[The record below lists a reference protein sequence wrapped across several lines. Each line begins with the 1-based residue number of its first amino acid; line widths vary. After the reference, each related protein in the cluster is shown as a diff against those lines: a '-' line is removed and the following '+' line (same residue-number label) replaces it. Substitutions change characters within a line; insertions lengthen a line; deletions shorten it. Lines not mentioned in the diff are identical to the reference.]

1 MHLYG
6 QKVII
11 DYTDTQKTRMS
22 GTVCLK
28 VSPIDGEADSSEG
41 PEEIFII
48 HKAVST
54 DEQMDWGIKQPFS
67 VKYVRGILL

>member
-1 MHLYG
+1 
-6 QKVII
+6 
-11 DYTDTQKTRMS
+11 MS
-22 GTVCLK
+22 GAVHLK

-54 DEQMDWGIKQPFS
+54 DEQMDWGIKRPFS
-67 VKYVRGILL
+67 VKNVRGFLL

>member
-1 MHLYG
+1 M
-6 QKVII
+6 
-11 DYTDTQKTRMS
+11 
-22 GTVCLK
+22 K

-54 DEQMDWGIKQPFS
+54 AEQMDGRIKRVFS
-67 VKYVRGILL
+67 VKKSQWLPTVNDRKHATL